1 MGWSGYGLYDGDGT
15 QTCHYEYIK
24 AAKISKDLDEIA
36 SFLKFRKTVI
46 PKEKTQLLIDNY
58 EKIMKKMSKK
68 KFFDED
74 SAIEWQ
80 MLLSL
85 YLDNNLSVP
94 ANVKSRGISA
104 TKYLLSDHS
113 DRFKEPF
120 RRRRVL
126 NNFLKKAMKAKV
138 LK

>member
-1 MGWSGYGLYDGDGT
+1 
-15 QTCHYEYIK
+15 
-24 AAKISKDLDEIA
+24 
-36 SFLKFRKTVI
+36 
-46 PKEKTQLLIDNY
+46 
-58 EKIMKKMSKK
+58 MKKMSKK

-113 DRFKEPF
+113 DRFKEPLEDVEF
-120 RRRRVL
+120 
-126 NNFLKKAMKAKV
+126 
-138 LK
+138 